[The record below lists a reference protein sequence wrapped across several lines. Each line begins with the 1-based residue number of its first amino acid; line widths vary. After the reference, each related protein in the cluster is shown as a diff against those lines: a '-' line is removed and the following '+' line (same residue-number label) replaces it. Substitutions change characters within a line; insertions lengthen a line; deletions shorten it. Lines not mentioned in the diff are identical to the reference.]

1 MKCEKIRD
9 EFLPLFSNGELG
21 PWRTKRVERHLAQC
35 EECRSE
41 LEAYRSTQAVM
52 RDAVASRAFDV
63 DAEVFWQ
70 GVRAG
75 VLAAENTAPKS
86 TQRKPIFGTGWRV
99 AFAIA
104 GIVGMLLLG
113 RYASKPD
120 DAQNPVSEVVS
131 EPVVEDVDMPNA
143 TVITYHTDDP
153 NIKIVWFAKDD
164 SES

>member
-21 PWRTKRVERHLAQC
+21 RWRTHRVERHLVQC

-41 LEAYRSTQAVM
+41 LEAYHSTQAVM

-75 VLAAENTAPKS
+75 VLAAENTAPK
-86 TQRKPIFGTGWRV
+86 
-99 AFAIA
+99 
-104 GIVGMLLLG
+104 
-113 RYASKPD
+113 
-120 DAQNPVSEVVS
+120 
-131 EPVVEDVDMPNA
+131 
-143 TVITYHTDDP
+143 
-153 NIKIVWFAKDD
+153 
-164 SES
+164 